1 MSEYKISDTLEGFE
15 GPAGKKGKKIARR
28 NLGVEHRKG
37 RLCSFFWLIKGGFSY
52 RE

>member
-1 MSEYKISDTLEGFE
+1 MIRGNSRGGL
-15 GPAGKKGKKIARR
+15 KKGKKIARR
-28 NLGVEHRKG
+28 TLDEEHRKG